1 MTKNRDIAYFI
12 TIIPWRTETN
22 CTRELLNQALYLS
35 WEHYILFFWQD
46 KGILSARWRILLLRL
61 FILSFFSLSCPFF
74 LLFYF
79 EPFFFLPPPPPP
91 LSTSSRGFIDDNRSI
106 KYQQVPFLIH
116 SSQRLIGDKL
126 LSLIGET
133 PRRRRERNSWT
144 SAWFWMNISE

>member
-35 WEHYILFFWQD
+35 WEHYILFFLTRQRHSVSSLED
-46 KGILSARWRILLLRL
+46 LVVEVIYSFFLFSFLPLL
-61 FILSFFSLSCPFF
+61 FII
-74 LLFYF
+74 LFWT
-79 EPFFFLPPPPPP
+79 FFFLTPPPP